1 MHSAHFHFP
10 EMTERTSRKTSACG
24 FRTRIQQTSKS
35 RYFDGGFAFVDKA
48 PRRLQVLCRGMFGA
62 EHLASHSSLKIFHAC
77 LVGARPAQIAVGT
90 ERLPQLR
97 DPNHCDSAVNFLP
110 LAHEDGKCL
119 LKIFAESYDASFVS
133 SHDNNL
139 SALHVGT
146 RKELHYFIRQL
157 RRSVL
162 SCLRS
167 CRRLIQTAAHSLES

>member
-1 MHSAHFHFP
+1 V
-10 EMTERTSRKTSACG
+10 
-24 FRTRIQQTSKS
+24 
-35 RYFDGGFAFVDKA
+35 AFTVATAQSPSGWSIITDQSFFNS
-48 PRRLQVLCRGMFGA
+48 PSVPA
-62 EHLASHSSLKIFHAC
+62 EAQSIFSL
-77 LVGARPAQIAVGT
+77 
-90 ERLPQLR
+90 
-97 DPNHCDSAVNFLP
+97 LP

-146 RKELHYFIRQL
+146 REELHYFIRQL

-167 CRRLIQTAAHSLES
+167 CRRLIQNCRPQFRVVTMNGRSGPASDA